1 MSNGQIIYLSVL
13 LTSWMISIWCRKSD
27 SSIRIFPWLL
37 SFSIITEVIVNILY
51 QVYHANYNLI
61 YHIYLPIEYFF
72 LAIYFIRTNNKKLI
86 KKIILVSVPF
96 YVLISLFVSLRVTP
110 LNQHP
115 GLSFNIEGIL
125 LITWSI
131 LTLFSVDVNPVVS
144 INKQPVFWICFGLLL
159 FHAGIFFFNFV
170 YAYISTRESEM
181 ANELH
186 QLVIK
191 NLNYC
196 LYIFFSVAFLCS
208 ERMPIS
214 T

>member
-1 MSNGQIIYLSVL
+1 MSNGQIIYLFL
-13 LTSWMISIWCRKSD
+13 LISSWFISIWCKKND
-27 SSIRIFPWLL
+27 PAIRIFPWLL
-37 SFSIITEVIVNILY
+37 SVSLLTELIVNILY
-51 QVYHANYNLI
+51 HVYHTEYNFI
-61 YHIYLPIEYFF
+61 YHIYLPIDYCF
-72 LAIYFIRTNNKKLI
+72 LAIYFIKTNNKKWI
-86 KKIILVSVPF
+86 KHLILVSILLYAILSVF
-96 YVLISLFVSLRVTP
+96 ISYSVTP

-115 GLSFNIEGIL
+115 GLSFNIEGAL

-131 LTLFSVDVNPVVS
+131 LTLFSVDVNPAVS
-144 INKQPVFWICFGLLL
+144 ISKQPVFWICFGLLL

-170 YAYISTRESEM
+170 YAYIDTHKSDM

-208 ERMPIS
+208 ERMPKS